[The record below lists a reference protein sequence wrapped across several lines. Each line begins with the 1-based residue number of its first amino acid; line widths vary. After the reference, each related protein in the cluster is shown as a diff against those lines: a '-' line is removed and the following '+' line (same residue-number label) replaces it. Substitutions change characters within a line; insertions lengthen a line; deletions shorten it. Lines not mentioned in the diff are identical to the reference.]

1 MSGGKRVIIVED
13 HTIVRE
19 GLRYIINSV
28 PGYQVV
34 AEAGDGF
41 AALDLVKKEKP
52 DLALMDLS
60 MPKMNG
66 FEATREIKALNPG
79 TRVLILTVHGDE
91 EHVMEAFDAGADG
104 YVLKNAPKD
113 ELLLALDSVC
123 KDKFFVSP
131 SVSDRVIDGLAGRLL
146 PLKGRKSSRSLT
158 ARERQILK
166 LIAEGYSNTGIANM
180 LCISIKT
187 VETHRSKLMKKLGAH
202 NVQELTVYA
211 MRKGLIT

>member
-1 MSGGKRVIIVED
+1 MSGEKRVIIVED

-52 DLALMDLS
+52 DLALMDLA

-79 TRVLILTVHGDE
+79 TKVLILTVHGDE

-104 YVLKNAPKD
+104 YVLKNAPKE
-113 ELLLALDSVC
+113 ELMQALKSVSHG
-123 KDKFFVSP
+123 KFFISP
-131 SVSDRVIDGLAGRLL
+131 SVSDRVVEGLASRTLS
-146 PLKGRKSSRSLT
+146 LKGQTSRVSLT
-158 ARERQILK
+158 SRERQILK
-166 LIAEGYSNTGIANM
+166 LIAEGYTHTGMADM

-187 VETHRSKLMKKLGAH
+187 VETHRSKIMKKLGAH